1 MGRRPPAETEDGDGL
16 SGKQLC
22 RKGSGGP
29 GGQPVECEPGVCPG
43 SGGGGYYEQMKSLS
57 PSA

>member
-29 GGQPVECEPGVCPG
+29 VGQPVECEPGVCPG
-43 SGGGGYYEQMKSLS
+43 SGGGGYYE
-57 PSA
+57 